1 MPRRPTKTA
10 LRFLLAAVMVTAGVL
25 HFARPEPYE
34 RIVPGW
40 LPAPRALV
48 LVSGFFE
55 IAGGLGLLYPP
66 TRRLAAWGL
75 VALLVAVFPA
85 NVNMA
90 VHRIGFD
97 GPAWVLW
104 ARLPL
109 QAVLVAWAG
118 WFTRPDAVVAR
129 APADRAR

>member
-1 MPRRPTKTA
+1 MPHRPTRTA
-10 LRFLLAAVMVTAGVL
+10 LRVLLAAVMVTAGVL
-25 HFARPEPYE
+25 HFARPEPYV
-34 RIVPGW
+34 RIVPEW

-48 LVSGFFE
+48 FVSGFFE
-55 IAGGLGLLYPP
+55 IAGGVGLLVPA

-90 VHRIGFD
+90 VRRIGFD
-97 GPAWVLW
+97 GPPWVLW

-109 QAVLVAWAG
+109 QAVLVAWAW
-118 WFTRPDAVVAR
+118 WFTRPDGAVVR
-129 APADRAR
+129 APARRAR